1 MTGLS
6 VFGLLIEIVISK
18 YSRLLFYGLGTVCY
32 KCVYLIQGIIMPKEK
47 AKRRWP
53 DKNTEEYNEKRN
65 QNNVAVK

>member
-1 MTGLS
+1 
-6 VFGLLIEIVISK
+6 
-18 YSRLLFYGLGTVCY
+18 
-32 KCVYLIQGIIMPKEK
+32 MPKEK